1 MKNAILAVACLIILT
16 SVVGAQHYAIPP
28 YYEQSDFLMASSG
41 VYYDGLLGFANPAN
55 LSFLDGSEARYYWTA
70 SERSGLSFNDNW
82 GLFLAAPHLGFGMLR
97 RHQGNLKSTDYRIS
111 TSMGGD
117 HVSLG
122 LGYGWSKA
130 NNESFEG
137 EKIFHS
143 GLIVRPMKY
152 LSVGLIG
159 DFSFQ
164 SEAAQ
169 GVAELGVRPFGT
181 RKLTVFGDFAMQ
193 NKTRFNDAPWSTG
206 AIYEVIPGI
215 DVIGRYFK
223 DENFTVGL
231 VFNLGYGSVAAQS
244 HFNDDQEHQYDNYFI
259 RLGDLRPSFLPKL
272 VDKGRR
278 YVKIDLTGSVDYLN
292 YEFFSDDN
300 HQFLSLLG
308 DIKAAGEDDR
318 VAVIAVYMSNSKIAP
333 ELAWEIREALK
344 GAQQKGKKVVA
355 FIEYTD
361 IRSYYLAS
369 VADVVV
375 MDPNSL
381 IAITGYAMGKT
392 YLKGTLEKLGLGF
405 DEWRFFKYK
414 SAMEVFSRTNFSEPD
429 SEQYQAYIDDWYANT
444 RQGVCESRGITPE
457 RFDYLINDVALFNP
471 DQALEYNLAD
481 TIGRWED
488 VDRIIDQ
495 LADKPLRP
503 ISSGGLSANALP
515 AKYWGGDPKV
525 AVVYALG
532 ECAMYS
538 GIRAVWLGKQL
549 RRLASDRTVKAV
561 VFRVDSPGGDGMAS
575 DVVAEALK
583 YCARRKPVIVS
594 QGQVAGSG
602 GYWISMYGDKILA
615 GPNTITGSIGVIGG
629 WIWDDGFSKKLGLTS
644 DYVTAGEHADVGYG
658 VRLPILG
665 IMVPARDLTSDE
677 REKVKAMILSFY
689 DQFVD
694 KVAAGRHMS
703 VDRVKEIGQGHF
715 YSGVEGKEIDLVD
728 DIGGLMMA
736 IEMAKQDAGIAADQR
751 VKLIEVPQSLGLF
764 PFKKPFATFGLG
776 TKIDPEDPAIR
787 YIKMLNESPIKAI
800 PMLPPGTYPSAQ

>member
-1 MKNAILAVACLIILT
+1 MRKTILTVASLIILT
-16 SVVGAQHYAIPP
+16 GVVGAQYYAIPP
-28 YYEQSDFLMASSG
+28 YYQQNDYLMASSG
-41 VYYDGLLGFANPAN
+41 VYYDGLLGFTNPAN
-55 LSFLDGSEARYYWTA
+55 LSFLRGSEARYYWSA
-70 SERSGLSFNDNW
+70 NERNGLALNNW

-97 RHQGNLKSTDYRIS
+97 QDMGNLKSTDYRLSI
-111 TSMGGD
+111 SMGGD
-117 HVSLG
+117 RASLG
-122 LGYGWSKA
+122 LGYGWSSA
-130 NNESFEG
+130 NIENLEN

-159 DFSFQ
+159 DFSFE
-164 SEAAQ
+164 SDAAQ
-169 GVAELGVRPFGT
+169 GVAELGVRPLGT
-181 RKLTVFGDFAMQ
+181 RRLTVFGDFAMQ
-193 NKTRFNDAPWSTG
+193 NKTRFNDAPWSAG
-206 AIYEVIPGI
+206 AIYEIIPGI
-215 DVIGRYFK
+215 DVVGRYFK
-223 DENFTVGL
+223 DESITVGMT
-231 VFNLGYGSVAAQS
+231 FNFGYGSFSTQG
-244 HFNDDQEHQYDNYFI
+244 HYNDDQKHQFDNYCV
-259 RLGDLRPSFLPKL
+259 RLGEMRPSFLPSLIEKN
-272 VDKGRR
+272 KR
-278 YVKIDLTGSVDYLN
+278 YLKINLTGSVDYLN
-292 YEFFSDDN
+292 YQFFSHDN
-300 HQFLSLLG
+300 NQFLKLLG
-308 DIKAAGEDDR
+308 DIKAAGDDDR
-318 VAVIAVYMSNSKIAP
+318 VSVIAVYLSNSRIAP

-361 IRSYYLAS
+361 IKSYYLAS

-429 SEQYQAYIDDWYANT
+429 SQQYQAYIDDWYDNT
-444 RQGVCESRGITPE
+444 RKDVCESRGLTPE
-457 RFDYLINDVALFNP
+457 RFDYLINDVALFSP

-488 VDRIIDQ
+488 VDRIVDQ
-495 LADKPLRP
+495 LAERQMWP
-503 ISSGGLSANALP
+503 ISSDGLYANALP
-515 AKYWGGDPKV
+515 PKYWGGDPKV

-538 GIRAVWLGKQL
+538 GIRAVWLEKQL
-549 RRLASDRTVKAV
+549 RRLAADRSVKAV

-583 YCARRKPVIVS
+583 FCAKRKPVIVS

-629 WIWDDGFSKKLGLTS
+629 WIWDDGLSKKLGLTS
-644 DYVTAGEHADVGYG
+644 DYVTAGKHADVGYG

-665 IMVPARDLTSDE
+665 IMVPARNLTSEE
-677 REKVKAMILSFY
+677 REKVKGMILGFY
-689 DQFVD
+689 EQFVD
-694 KVAAGRHMS
+694 KVAAGRDMS
-703 VDRVKEIGQGHF
+703 VERVKEIGQGHF
-715 YSGVEGKEIDLVD
+715 YSGVEGKKIDLVD

-736 IEMAKQDAGIAADQR
+736 IEMAKTDAGIAMDQR
-751 VKLIEVPQSLGLF
+751 IQILEVPQSLGLF
-764 PFKKPFATFGLG
+764 PFKRPFATFGLG
-776 TKIDPEDPAIR
+776 TKIDPEDPTIQ
-787 YIKMLNESPIKAI
+787 YIKMLNESPVKAI
-800 PMLPPGTYPSAQ
+800 PMLPPGTYPTAQ